1 MYHIGFDRILVFC
14 VDIPEWKQNNF
25 RKNCGRILK
34 VKIIFNRKSPSV
46 HISTLCWHPF
56 RRSIFVRSLVLSD
69 MFFFIFPH
77 HNYMCRFRRN
87 RKDFTQLWP
96 EKQILVNGRSILS
109 FLFCEGFLSRQTSL
123 CGLSFS
129 KFCPI
134 IKKWYFVTKIF
145 LTFCEK
151 KLI

>member
-69 MFFFIFPH
+69 MFFSFFHTIIICADSGEIERISPNFGLRSRYWSIGGASSPSFFVKAFYLDKLPSVGSVFP
-77 HNYMCRFRRN
+77 
-87 RKDFTQLWP
+87 
-96 EKQILVNGRSILS
+96 
-109 FLFCEGFLSRQTSL
+109 
-123 CGLSFS
+123 
-129 KFCPI
+129 KFVP
-134 IKKWYFVTKIF
+134 
-145 LTFCEK
+145 
-151 KLI
+151 